1 MALRQFEANRE
12 CCCTG
17 SEFVLQ
23 LISGGSLDLLLRV
36 ENVLQEEVKKQA
48 HSQSWEKL
56 DLLLLSS
63 TALELSLAN

>member
-1 MALRQFEANRE
+1 MALRQFVANRE

-36 ENVLQEEVKKQA
+36 ENVLQEEVKKQDLKGA
-48 HSQSWEKL
+48 TRKVLTRKVLTSNVLTKL
-56 DLLLLSS
+56 
-63 TALELSLAN
+63 